1 MADQIIHTWKLNLV
15 NWQLKMWKDFW
26 VVQRCSYK
34 VPLTSAGP
42 FGIPLQ
48 PEQSHLIMRW
58 NFIPTWGTTA
68 NDPRGEWGAQICQWC
83 TNFQF
88 WFIKPMKVEKNTLNI
103 KSNSSVSNLL
113 RHLAVTQD
121 LHGWQCSVC
130 KFKPILRFNKV
141 HDWVETEATKS
152 AHTVAAKQNTQISEL
167 YRSTRVQTLLPE
179 SRTAYPK
186 SSWYQNQSK
195 HWNHLPFH

>member
-1 MADQIIHTWKLNLV
+1 MRWGPLVWGTDATFHLIWSDSSLLHQADQIIHTWKLNLV

-68 NDPRGEWGAQICQWC
+68 NDPRGEWGAQICKW
-83 TNFQF
+83 NLFQLIVMCF
-88 WFIKPMKVEKNTLNI
+88 NTLN
-103 KSNSSVSNLL
+103 L
-113 RHLAVTQD
+113 
-121 LHGWQCSVC
+121 QC
-130 KFKPILRFNKV
+130 F
-141 HDWVETEATKS
+141 
-152 AHTVAAKQNTQISEL
+152 
-167 YRSTRVQTLLPE
+167 
-179 SRTAYPK
+179 
-186 SSWYQNQSK
+186 WYIYI
-195 HWNHLPFH
+195 